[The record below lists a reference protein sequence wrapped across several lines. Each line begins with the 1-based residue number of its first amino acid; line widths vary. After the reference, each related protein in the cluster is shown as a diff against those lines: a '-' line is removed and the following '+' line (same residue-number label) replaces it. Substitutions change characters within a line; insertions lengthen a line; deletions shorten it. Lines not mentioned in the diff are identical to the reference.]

1 MQCFYHNSKK
11 VKKLLL
17 LLVLNNFGLMQARLV
32 FIQDGSEDFF
42 KDSSGKVVY
51 TTLKTFKHS

>member
-42 KDSSGKVVY
+42 KDFSGKVVY
-51 TTLKTFKHS
+51 ITLKTF